1 MSRGKIVII
10 EGTSCVGKTTICNLL
25 QNQGWVVIPEAIRYI
40 EKETN
45 KKGDDASPV
54 PLTQE
59 EEEFYQDQLFR
70 VELQKIIEANELS
83 KKGIDVVIDKSAIAT
98 VATAKAFEKDKG
110 FDGTFKRACNLYL
123 SMLDYLDKNN
133 LIECDLFLLLTAD
146 YETIIKRNITRNHI
160 LSGIWIEEDI
170 INNQRT
176 VLETMTDTYI
186 GKSSKNEVVVEKL
199 DTTKLNKDDVL
210 DRFNE
215 IISNLDNENKKERR
229 KKR

>member
-1 MSRGKIVII
+1 MSLKVLR
-10 EGTSCVGKTTICNLL
+10 C
-25 QNQGWVVIPEAIRYI
+25 
-40 EKETN
+40 
-45 KKGDDASPV
+45 
-54 PLTQE
+54 
-59 EEEFYQDQLFR
+59 
-70 VELQKIIEANELS
+70 
-83 KKGIDVVIDKSAIAT
+83 
-98 VATAKAFEKDKG
+98 
-110 FDGTFKRACNLYL
+110 
-123 SMLDYLDKNN
+123 
-133 LIECDLFLLLTAD
+133 
-146 YETIIKRNITRNHI
+146 
-160 LSGIWIEEDI
+160 EDI

>member
-45 KKGDDASPV
+45 KKGDEASPV

-70 VELQKIIEANELS
+70 VELQKIIEANKLS